1 MLATDPPC
9 GKQLLEEM
17 LTASLLLIYAKNNG
31 ITLLVTKII
40 TNVFLNAKYEK
51 DWCFPIV
58 TIGNDLLYFVIRLFL
73 FCYGI
78 VIYI

>member
-1 MLATDPPC
+1 
-9 GKQLLEEM
+9 M

-51 DWCFPIV
+51 NWFLPIV
-58 TIGNDLLYFVIRLFL
+58 TIGKNLLYFVTGLFL